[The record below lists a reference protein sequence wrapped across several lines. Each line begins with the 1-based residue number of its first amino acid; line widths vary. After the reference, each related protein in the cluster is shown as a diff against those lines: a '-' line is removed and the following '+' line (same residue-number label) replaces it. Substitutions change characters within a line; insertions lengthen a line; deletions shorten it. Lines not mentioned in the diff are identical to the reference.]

1 VTDQATIR
9 AITGTII
16 VLEQHTTRQGQRWVT
31 ITLDHAG
38 DTTDLHVL
46 PNDYAVLHEHLV
58 PDATVTAT
66 GDEHNRLVALTAAE
80 LTWQAPVPAPDDP
93 ADIAAFIAEHR
104 AGLTTPRPQ
113 IPGGEELD
121 HYVVEGYLGTLVSDL
136 PNTDGTVRSKGW
148 YATTQRELATL
159 LVATLAGARAGAL
172 ASDALTA
179 GDQSAEISLARCDEA
194 FAEWGVRADWL
205 PSVFIASMAR
215 RLAATVWPAYTE
227 QQRTRM
233 LGYAS
238 AYVLRRAGE
247 FARVSK
253 PRVSREERDALPK
266 SVWTELTER
275 HFHAEEYRRRLVL
288 FLAYMETHPGDEAR
302 PEDLRTLAELGRGGR
317 PDLMLFF

>member
-1 VTDQATIR
+1 MTDQVTTTR
-9 AITGTII
+9 TGTLSA
-16 VLEQHTTRQGQRWVT
+16 LELHTTRQGQKWAT
-31 ITLDHAG
+31 INVDHAG
-38 DTTDLHVL
+38 GRVELHII
-46 PNDYAVLHEHLV
+46 PNDYAVVREHLTAGGEV
-58 PDATVTAT
+58 TVTA
-66 GDEHNRLVALTAAE
+66 DEHGRVETLTAGE
-80 LTWQAPVPAPDDP
+80 FDWQAPTPVADDP
-93 ADIAAFIAEHR
+93 AEIAAFLAEHR
-104 AGLTTPRPQ
+104 PPRTTPRPQ

-136 PNTDGTVRSKGW
+136 PNPDGAIRPKGW
-148 YATTQRELATL
+148 YASTQRDLATL

-179 GDQSAEISLARCDEA
+179 GDQSAEVSLARCDEA
-194 FAEWGVRADWL
+194 FAERGVRADWL

-215 RLAATVWPAYTE
+215 RLGATVWPVYTE

-238 AYVLRRAGE
+238 AYVLRRAGKC
-247 FARVSK
+247 ARVGK
-253 PRVSREERDALPK
+253 ARVSREERDALPK

-302 PEDLRTLAELGRGGR
+302 PEDLRALAELGRGGR